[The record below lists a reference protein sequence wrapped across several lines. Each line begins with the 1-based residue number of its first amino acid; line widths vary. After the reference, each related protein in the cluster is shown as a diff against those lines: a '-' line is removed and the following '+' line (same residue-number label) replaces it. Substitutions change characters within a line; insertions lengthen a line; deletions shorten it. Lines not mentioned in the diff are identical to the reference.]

1 MTTTKS
7 TKIKQ
12 IKREW
17 HLIDAQDKILGRLA
31 TEIAQLLIGKTKPYF
46 VYHLDCGDFI
56 VVINAK
62 KVKVT
67 GKKEDQKIY
76 QRYSGYPGGL
86 KEEPLSKLRER
97 RPEEII
103 RRAVSGMLPKN
114 KLRKQRLK
122 RLYVFA
128 GPDHQYGKKFQVSKS

>member
-1 MTTTKS
+1 MTITKS

-31 TEIAQLLIGKTKPYF
+31 TEIAQLLIGKKKPYF

-67 GKKEDQKIY
+67 GKKEAQKIY
-76 QRYSGYPGGL
+76 TRYSGYPGGL
-86 KEEPLSKLRER
+86 KKEPLSKLREKK
-97 RPEEII
+97 PEEII

-114 KLRKQRLK
+114 KLRKKRLK

-128 GPDHQYGKKFQVSKS
+128 DDQHPYAKNLEPRT